1 VFKIS
6 DRCER
11 CIHFTN
17 LINSISNH
25 KGRCHWK
32 HRHKSNTQKRHLLAI
47 QPKDSAVDSEKAL
60 INIKKAFIGIYLFVK
75 IKLLLTKAIV
85 SLKRQ
90 SKIAT

>member
-1 VFKIS
+1 
-6 DRCER
+6 
-11 CIHFTN
+11 
-17 LINSISNH
+17 
-25 KGRCHWK
+25 
-32 HRHKSNTQKRHLLAI
+32 LAI

-90 SKIAT
+90 SKIAA